1 MADQTSERKKRW
13 RKKHLRTVC
22 AFANS
27 YGGRLSI
34 GDVGSFSSEEAGKL
48 SSEIYNAI
56 SEELDIHPH
65 VRSVERGGRAY
76 ITMDIKPSPDPV
88 SFNGIYYKRVGKED
102 RELVGDELETFILL
116 RDRRARLG
124 LLVPGAVAG
133 DLNRTAVNSFCSM
146 AEMSENE
153 NEKLMLSLNLMEDG
167 ILKGSA
173 VVMFHKNP
181 SQFILAPD
189 IRIGR
194 FSTTGD
200 MEDMDV
206 VSGPAFLQ
214 PSKTMEILSEKYL
227 VDCEYPTDA
236 LKEAVIN
243 AIAHKDYSVGD
254 PIRIRIRDDSITVS
268 NPGGVRRRDLTSV
281 LEGISKPTNPAL
293 SDIFFKSGKMRLMGT
308 GIPNMQ
314 AACLRNGMEPPVI
327 EATKD
332 DFRITFRL
340 SITRRSEEQL
350 SGKTLA
356 HEERES
362 YADMTDEVSGRTS
375 RTGGNRRPAPL
386 PAEGFE
392 DSAAEK

>member
-1 MADQTSERKKRW
+1 MSDQTSEKKKRW

-27 YGGRLSI
+27 YGGRLSVGEI
-34 GDVGSFSSEEAGKL
+34 GSFSPEEAKKL
-48 SSEIYNAI
+48 SAGIYDEI

-65 VRSVERGGRAY
+65 VRSVETGGRAY
-76 ITMDIKPSPDPV
+76 ITMDIKPSPDPI
-88 SFNGIYYKRVGKED
+88 SFNGVYYRRVGKED
-102 RELVGDELETFILL
+102 RELTGEELETFILL

-133 DLNRTAVNSFCSM
+133 DLDQTAVKSFCSLAKM
-146 AEMSENE
+146 PETTNE
-153 NEKLMLSLNLMEDG
+153 ELMKSLNQISDG

-194 FSTTGD
+194 FSSSGT

-206 VSGPAFLQ
+206 ISGPAFLQ
-214 PSKTMEILSEKYL
+214 PSETMEILSEKYL
-227 VDCEYPTDA
+227 ADCEYPADA

-243 AIAHKDYSVGD
+243 AVAHKDYSAGD
-254 PIRIRIRDDSITVS
+254 PIRIRIREDSISVS
-268 NPGGVRRRDLTSV
+268 NPGGIRRRDLAEG
-281 LEGISKPTNPAL
+281 LEGVSRPTNPAL
-293 SDIFFKSGKMRLMGT
+293 SDMFFRSGKMRLMGT
-308 GIPNMQ
+308 GIPEMQ
-314 AACLRNGMEPPVI
+314 AACLRNGLNPPVI
-327 EATKD
+327 EATRE
-332 DFRITFRL
+332 DFRITFFL
-340 SITRRSEEQL
+340 SSSGRSEERL

-356 HEERES
+356 HERGKS

-375 RTGGNRRPAPL
+375 RTESRRSSL
-386 PAEGFE
+386 LTAEGTE